1 MAGPA
6 VNLLLR
12 QGAPCI
18 VSRARR
24 ARPQRR
30 TKTRLN
36 HRHHG
41 NEVGED
47 GSILVLEAQAP
58 GQKDEKEEGVSSPRQ
73 PIATALKLSGAFQLD
88 QRRSKRAASFGLQ
101 PRST

>member
-1 MAGPA
+1 MVGPV

-12 QGAPCI
+12 PGAPCT
-18 VSRARR
+18 VSGARR

-30 TKTRLN
+30 TKTGLN

-41 NEVGED
+41 DEVGED

-58 GQKDEKEEGVSSPRQ
+58 RQKDEKEEGVSSPRQ
-73 PIATALKLSGAFQLD
+73 PIATASKLSGTLQLD
-88 QRRSKRAASFGLQ
+88 ERRSKRAASVGV
-101 PRST
+101 